1 MKLLSPAIS
10 TLARLRSWR
19 IEAWIQHP
27 ISAQR
32 EVLQDL
38 VTAAQYTEFGRLY
51 DFPSLFTTRTFK
63 QAVPI
68 HSYEDLKPYVERI
81 MSGEQ
86 NILWNTPINWF
97 AKSSGTTSDKSKFIP
112 VSEESLVDGHFK
124 AAKDVLSLYY
134 MHNPESDLLT
144 GKGLVIGGS
153 HTISNLHDE
162 AHFGDLSAVL
172 MQNTPFWGNW
182 MRTPELKIALMDEWE
197 SKIELLADT
206 TLLENV
212 TSVSG
217 VPTWTLVLFQKILEK
232 PANKP

>member
-19 IEAWIQHP
+19 IDAWMQHP

-38 VTAAQYTEFGRLY
+38 VTAGQYTEFGRKY
-51 DFPSLFTTRTFK
+51 DFSKLFNTKTFK

-68 HSYEDLKPYVERI
+68 HDYDDLKPYIERI
-81 MSGEQ
+81 MAGEQ

-112 VSEESLVDGHFK
+112 VTNESLVDGHYK

-134 MHNPESDLLT
+134 SHHPESDLLT
-144 GKGLVIGGS
+144 GK
-153 HTISNLHDE
+153 
-162 AHFGDLSAVL
+162 
-172 MQNTPFWGNW
+172 
-182 MRTPELKIALMDEWE
+182 
-197 SKIELLADT
+197 
-206 TLLENV
+206 
-212 TSVSG
+212 
-217 VPTWTLVLFQKILEK
+217 
-232 PANKP
+232 